1 MKNPDFSKIDFKA
14 NFESQSYEA
23 WKAEIEKNTGMK
35 FEELIEKS
43 SVTSYKL
50 LADLEKLD
58 IIKEISG
65 AQRNRLYVFKDYI
78 DLFNND

>member
-43 SVTSYKL
+43 MENI
-50 LADLEKLD
+50 D
-58 IIKEISG
+58 
-65 AQRNRLYVFKDYI
+65 VFPI
-78 DLFNND
+78 NH